1 MKKTLAKQPRVFLG
15 VLVLA
20 SLLLAACGGVSGD
33 SWAGLAGEADGQVIY
48 LANGDKVV
56 ALDAASGEVKWKYSD
71 EGAKF
76 FANPTVDDG
85 TLYIGDYEGRMHAVN
100 LETGEPKWKYE
111 PDRENIIGP
120 ISLRPKDRVISGV
133 AVDSERV
140 YFGLGSRNVVAV
152 SRETAEEA
160 WVFETD
166 HGVWATPVYV
176 PENGHGPATLY
187 VVSLDHYFYAIDP
200 ETGEERWSLD
210 LGGAAPGNVL
220 YDETLHRVYVG
231 TFRSELLAIDLAE
244 QKIVARFET
253 DGWLWGKPTLEIQE
267 DGTEVLYFGD
277 LNGNL
282 YAVKITGDSFEQLW
296 AREIAK
302 ESIRATPL
310 LTDGLVIVGSR
321 DKRVYAVSKEDGS
334 SQWED
339 NADGEALTELVLVP
353 GSDDSP
359 DLVVVGTDN
368 DDNRVI
374 AYAIDSG
381 EQAWRY
387 SD

>member
-1 MKKTLAKQPRVFLG
+1 LKKTSAKQPRVILG

-20 SLLLAACGGVSGD
+20 SLLLAACGGVRGD
-33 SWAGLAGEADGQVIY
+33 SWAGLTGGSDGQVIY
-48 LANGDKVV
+48 LAHDDKVV
-56 ALDAASGEVKWKYSD
+56 ALDAANGEVKWKYSD
-71 EGAKF
+71 DGAKF
-76 FANPTVDDG
+76 FANPTIDDG
-85 TLYIGDYEGRMHAVN
+85 TLYIGDYEGRMHAIN
-100 LETGEPKWKYE
+100 LETGEQKWRYE

-176 PENGHGPATLY
+176 QENGHGPATLY

-200 ETGEERWSLD
+200 ETGKERWSLD
-210 LGGAAPGNVL
+210 LGGAAPGNML

-231 TFRSELLAIDLAE
+231 TFVSELLAIDLAE
-244 QKIVARFET
+244 QKIVARFKT
-253 DGWLWGKPTLEIQE
+253 DGWLWGKPALEIQE

-282 YAVKITGDSFEQLW
+282 YAVKITGDTFEQVW
-296 AREIAK
+296 TQEVAK
-302 ESIRATPL
+302 EAIRATPL

-321 DKRVYAVSKEDGS
+321 DKRVYAVDKEDGS
-334 SQWED
+334 RRWEE

-353 GSDDSP
+353 GSNDAS
-359 DLVVVGTDN
+359 DLVLVGTDSG
-368 DDNRVI
+368 DNRLV